1 MLKQWLWWQIE
12 VSLEHLDDDSITSLS
27 DSTILFWMAAVL
39 QDVQVSSETPIPNG
53 AYFSEMPESEMLL
66 YGSA

>member
-12 VSLEHLDDDSITSLS
+12 VSLEHLDDESITSLS
-27 DSTILFWMAAVL
+27 DLTIFFWMASVL
-39 QDVQVSSETPIPNG
+39 QGVQVSSETTIPHG
-53 AYFSEMPESEMLL
+53 VPLGEMPEPEMLL